1 MCVQEKDRFDGCAA
15 LFQEEMRSSGLAW
28 NGLGIIKENG
38 RENKGQPIE
47 TANRLLGFSFLFPSH
62 SFTVFFPFFHPGRS
76 LWHLNS
82 QLASDIDWPI
92 KWPFLLFIC
101 MVADWYLFYFRYS
114 WQLMTMWCWRLTS
127 VSTDQFSLSVPSSWL
142 FSQTEL
148 VSFLVSTH
156 ELTNFSREVDSL
168 DWLWIAIL
176 AAGHEAEGDD
186 RRERGPRGRSAS

>member
-1 MCVQEKDRFDGCAA
+1 MVNWGRLKGSKEWHPNQNINAHYKGKCAKDGFDGCAA

-47 TANRLLGFSFLFPSH
+47 TANRLLGFHFLFLSH

-127 VSTDQFSLSVPSSWL
+127 VSTDQFSLCPFQLIV
-142 FSQTEL
+142 
-148 VSFLVSTH
+148 
-156 ELTNFSREVDSL
+156 
-168 DWLWIAIL
+168 
-176 AAGHEAEGDD
+176 
-186 RRERGPRGRSAS
+186 